1 MQANLQAWVVRAL
14 VVGVVA
20 AATLVGSGAPAHACS
35 CVEPRAGLRA
45 ASAVFVARVV
55 ESDRSPDV
63 GGPLAGILV
72 HHRVEVGSVYRGRVP
87 QQTTVQ
93 SYGGHCGP
101 ALADGR
107 SYLIASSGHGRGA
120 PYQSGLC
127 SGTEPLGPAAR
138 AEARAAFGAPYEP
151 VLSPTPDR
159 TDGASDLDP
168 PAEVVWFPGPVWL
181 YPLAG
186 AVVVGGVALSV
197 WRWRRARS

>member
-1 MQANLQAWVVRAL
+1 MRASVQAWVVRAL
-14 VVGVVA
+14 VVAAVA
-20 AATLVGSGAPAHACS
+20 SATLVGIGAPAHACS
-35 CVEPRAGLRA
+35 CIEPRAGLRA

-87 QQTTVQ
+87 EQTTVQ
-93 SYGGHCGP
+93 SYGGLCGP
-101 ALADGR
+101 PLADGG

-151 VLSPTPDR
+151 VVAPMSDR
-159 TDGASDLDP
+159 TDGTSDLDP

-186 AVVVGGVALSV
+186 TVLVGALVLGV